1 LQGEMCFANV
11 LVFRTI
17 PKRVV
22 YLTSR

>member
-1 LQGEMCFANV
+1 MCFANV